1 MSIYFQVAKGT
12 VKGIALWTFYINI
25 LLSTFVAR
33 SYKQTESKL
42 SFLRVC
48 ENQFISEDLC
58 NFSNL
63 LSCYLYLASIFVI
76 VSTTEKNA
84 SPPVDAMTLVFQFFS
99 ISRN

>member
-12 VKGIALWTFYINI
+12 VKGIALWTFYINM
-25 LLSTFVAR
+25 LSTFVAR

-48 ENQFISEDLC
+48 KNQFISEDLC

-76 VSTTEKNA
+76 VSMTEKNA
-84 SPPVDAMTLVFQFFS
+84 SSPVDAMTLVFQFFS